1 MLELSLYK
9 RKYRKYMK
17 KIDFK
22 SKKTLWWIIGLLAL
36 LLIGFL
42 VYRGLEGKSLK
53 IWNGNSEKLV
63 DIANSDDYAKFEGKQ
78 SVNFEG
84 ENTLNFSFLYKKD
97 GEAVQGVGSQSN
109 WFKLF
114 DAEKDNF
121 VTLYTTF
128 EGGRGYTAEDYIN
141 EVFKKA
147 NPDVVIEDIKFAGN
161 SDVVVKHIIDDTINT
176 EYYIQEVKATDES
189 PWLAIVEN
197 KKADNEAFKTA
208 AKDLIRSFEVK

>member
-1 MLELSLYK
+1 
-9 RKYRKYMK
+9 MK